1 MDSLSKILQS
11 NNGEIRLK
19 VLRFFLVNQ
28 KEYSSIEDL
37 EEKTKVKKDKLRK
50 ELLLLTNANFI
61 DKYIDNKGTN
71 LFKLNE
77 NFEYKDSLFELV
89 FDFYNMNRNVLV
101 DRLKKIGRIKL
112 FYFTG
117 VFVNDIDSDIDILLI
132 IDNVKP
138 KEMNKVVSDINATFA
153 NKLRILI
160 MDIEEFNYRYKM
172 FDRFLRLI
180 LEGKKIVVVD
190 KLSDQF

>member
-1 MDSLSKILQS
+1 MDSLSKIFQS